1 MVRAL
6 SVKSPSSASANVCCA
21 VRCMRPHGPARS
33 VLGCRP
39 ALQVVTRAA
48 SVTVR
53 RKFRAGPTAPCIGV
67 PGPFRYEQDRS
78 KFPRDGQLQGDLMH
92 DARDLRVSFSEWA
105 RNFETQI
112 EVLSARSSATQ
123 GQEACEMELSPGAF
137 RPVSQHRQLYS
148 KETGECCQTVFAVS
162 PKLVHRG
169 EVTVSLK
176 HLSLQRITYNSS
188 CTAVQSSPQ
197 RQITDLDRNVLS
209 NS

>member
-1 MVRAL
+1 MTLTEKAAVRHQKSGSSFLDHSCTPQCCKFFGGRWQCWVETIMVRAL

-112 EVLSARSSATQ
+112 EVLSTRSSGHSGT
-123 GQEACEMELSPGAF
+123 GSLRDGTLTGCIPSG
-137 RPVSQHRQLYS
+137 VS
-148 KETGECCQTVFAVS
+148 A
-162 PKLVHRG
+162 
-169 EVTVSLK
+169 
-176 HLSLQRITYNSS
+176 
-188 CTAVQSSPQ
+188 
-197 RQITDLDRNVLS
+197 
-209 NS
+209 